1 MKTTGN
7 GLTAVSLFRAFNNG
21 AHMARPRKEIDGE
34 QFKKLCAIQCT
45 LAEIAGWFDCSED
58 TIERW
63 CKRTFGKGFADTFK
77 THSQSGK
84 ISLRRYQFK
93 LAEKNAAMAIF
104 LGKQYLG
111 QKDEPDINLASVP
124 DDGFTAAI
132 KGTAGSDWSGEDV

>member
-1 MKTTGN
+1 
-7 GLTAVSLFRAFNNG
+7 
-21 AHMARPRKEIDGE
+21 MARPRKDIDGE

-132 KGTAGSDWSGEDV
+132 KGTAADDWSGEDV